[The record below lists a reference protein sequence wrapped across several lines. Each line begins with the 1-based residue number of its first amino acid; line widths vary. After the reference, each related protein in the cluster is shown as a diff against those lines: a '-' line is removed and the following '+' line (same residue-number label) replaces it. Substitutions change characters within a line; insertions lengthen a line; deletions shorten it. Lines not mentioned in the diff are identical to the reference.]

1 MARPEIPLRR
11 PVAWMFDRLV
21 AAYQRWISPL
31 TPPACRFHPSCSAYA
46 RDALAVHPLWRA
58 LGLTTWRLLRCQPL
72 SKGGLDPVPPGPHGL
87 LAVTLTPV
95 RHSHGAADDRVY
107 RDCAGLGLLSHAASA
122 PSRVPPSY
130 IPHADE
136 ARL

>member
-31 TPPACRFHPSCSAYA
+31 TPPACRFHPSCSVYA

-72 SKGGLDPVPPGPHGL
+72 SKGGLDPVPAGPHGL
-87 LAVTLTPV
+87 LAVTLAPARSVTV
-95 RHSHGAADDRVY
+95 RQ
-107 RDCAGLGLLSHAASA
+107 AASLQAASLQAASPQAASPQATA
-122 PSRVPPSY
+122 PQ
-130 IPHADE
+130 ADE